1 MEDVNSL
8 DAAAVHETDSD
19 DIAVPAVLA
28 NAVDLARTAIEELGE
43 GKVGAHVGVVGEDE
57 AAASH
62 YFEADVPGYRGWQW
76 VVVVAAYPGAET
88 ATISEIVMLPSA
100 DALVPPEW
108 TPWDERLRPGD
119 LGPGD
124 LLPPPA
130 DDPRLVP
137 GYVANG
143 DPVVDDVAREIGLG
157 RIQVLSPVGRDEAA
171 ERWHDG
177 DRGPGSEM
185 ARAAT
190 GTCDTCGFYL
200 PLAGAL
206 RNEFGV
212 CSNELAADGKVVHAH
227 FGCGAHS
234 DTPAPKGAGSPA
246 FEPYDDGA
254 VEIMARRRVRPVEA
268 VAEVADAAASEEAVA
283 EMVVAEVVVADET
296 QPAAEAE
303 QTPGTPAL

>member
-1 MEDVNSL
+1 MEAVNSL
-8 DAAAVHETDSD
+8 DAAAVHGNDSVDAGETV
-19 DIAVPAVLA
+19 DIAVPAILA
-28 NAVDLARTAIEELGE
+28 DAVDLARAAVVELGE
-43 GKVGAHVGVVGEDE
+43 GKVGAHLGVVGEDE

-76 VVVVAAYPGAET
+76 VVVVAAYPGSDH

-100 DALVPPEW
+100 DALVAPEW

-124 LLPPPA
+124 LLPPALA
-130 DDPRLVP
+130 DERLVP

-143 DPVVDDVAREIGLG
+143 DPAVDEVAWEIGLG
-157 RIQVLSPVGRDEAA
+157 RVQVLSPVGRDEAA

-177 DRGPGSEM
+177 AHGPGSDM
-185 ARAAT
+185 ARAAAS
-190 GTCDTCGFYL
+190 TCDTCGFYL

-212 CSNELAADGKVVHAH
+212 CGNALSADGQVVHAH

-254 VEIMARRRVRPVEA
+254 VEMMLLRAPVVAPVVAPA
-268 VAEVADAAASEEAVA
+268 VEPAAAPA
-283 EMVVAEVVVADET
+283 ADE
-296 QPAAEAE
+296 QNP
-303 QTPGTPAL
+303 QTP